1 MSRTA
6 AAVVPTVERPWP
18 IVAVAASSVFL
29 VLLDTTV
36 LFIVFPAIR
45 EAFPSS
51 TPSTLSW
58 AINAYTILFAA
69 LLVPA
74 GRIADL
80 KGRKLVFV
88 VGLAIFTLGAILAGV
103 APGVGWLIAAR
114 AIQAVGAAAIT
125 PSALALALAAF
136 PSEKRSL
143 VIGVWGAASAVAAA
157 LGPVLGALVI
167 EGAGWRWV
175 FLAIAAPFAAL
186 FTLLAAKILPNP
198 RATRA
203 GDAPDV
209 PSVVL
214 LVAGVGCLAFGIV
227 QTRVWAFTVPT
238 LAALGLGIAL
248 LIVFVWDAR
257 RKPTPAID
265 VRLFAEPNFRN
276 ANIATFVYGAVFAMM
291 FFTCLL
297 FPQQVWKYSLTQSA
311 VAFAPSPL
319 LVIPSAIWSGRIATQ
334 YGHRAL
340 LIAGGFVFAAGGAW
354 FYWIAPAYTSYWIG
368 WFPGI
373 AFIGV
378 AVGML
383 ITALTGAAV
392 AHLVARDLGSGS
404 GANQAIRQLG
414 AVIGVA
420 LVVALVGQRSA
431 GAVEFG
437 HAFAALALG
446 GVIVA
451 LLSLTIDTR
460 PRAKANS

>member
-248 LIVFVWDAR
+248 L
-257 RKPTPAID
+257 
-265 VRLFAEPNFRN
+265 
-276 ANIATFVYGAVFAMM
+276 
-291 FFTCLL
+291 
-297 FPQQVWKYSLTQSA
+297 
-311 VAFAPSPL
+311 
-319 LVIPSAIWSGRIATQ
+319 
-334 YGHRAL
+334 
-340 LIAGGFVFAAGGAW
+340 
-354 FYWIAPAYTSYWIG
+354 
-368 WFPGI
+368 
-373 AFIGV
+373 
-378 AVGML
+378 
-383 ITALTGAAV
+383 
-392 AHLVARDLGSGS
+392 
-404 GANQAIRQLG
+404 
-414 AVIGVA
+414 
-420 LVVALVGQRSA
+420 
-431 GAVEFG
+431 
-437 HAFAALALG
+437 
-446 GVIVA
+446 
-451 LLSLTIDTR
+451 
-460 PRAKANS
+460 